1 MKNITFLYIFALYVL
16 FVPGFM
22 FKQHK
27 WLHSVLFS
35 VCLYFTYNLI
45 NRDMESY
52 ETSLEIKGA
61 TNLGDLIEK
70 KEKESNT
77 VVINNKI
84 KSMPKTEYES
94 QNNDLLSTSFKTVDN
109 LEKENKNLQRLLKG
123 YEGDKSQIGLLHSD
137 IDSYKNQITDL
148 KTQLN
153 SYQGTDKSAD
163 ELNAL
168 VNKLQS
174 QNTSLKTQLANAKQK
189 PQ

>member
-1 MKNITFLYIFALYVL
+1 
-16 FVPGFM
+16 
-22 FKQHK
+22 
-27 WLHSVLFS
+27 
-35 VCLYFTYNLI
+35 
-45 NRDMESY
+45 
-52 ETSLEIKGA
+52 
-61 TNLGDLIEK
+61 
-70 KEKESNT
+70 
-77 VVINNKI
+77 
-84 KSMPKTEYES
+84 
-94 QNNDLLSTSFKTVDN
+94 
-109 LEKENKNLQRLLKG
+109 LKG

>member
-1 MKNITFLYIFALYVL
+1 
-16 FVPGFM
+16 
-22 FKQHK
+22 
-27 WLHSVLFS
+27 
-35 VCLYFTYNLI
+35 
-45 NRDMESY
+45 MESY
-52 ETSLEIKGA
+52 ENETSLEIKGA

-70 KEKESNT
+70 KERESKT

-84 KSMPKTEYES
+84 KSMPKKEYES
-94 QNNDLLSTSFKTVDN
+94 QNNDLLSTSFKTMDN
-109 LEKENKNLQRLLKG
+109 LEKENTNLQRILKG
-123 YEGDKSQIGLLHSD
+123 YEGDKSQISVLNSD

-174 QNTSLKTQLANAKQK
+174 QNTSLKTQLTNEKQK
-189 PQ
+189 TQ